1 MLYLVRTRSSTGTIK
16 DCFEPFLGGL
26 LTLNGHPMIQV
37 AVVAPISHDLILGQ
51 TLLYDTNPVID
62 WKKRTLTFERDQR
75 PLATQSEAP
84 EPTRCELLT
93 AKQFSRMLRK
103 EKVHCYALFLDE
115 TLAQTCMNGSEE
127 SLECLKLEVI
137 EDLTEVF
144 PTELPKTKQANL
156 SEILSYSTH

>member
-1 MLYLVRTRSSTGTIK
+1 
-16 DCFEPFLGGL
+16 
-26 LTLNGHPMIQV
+26 MIQV

-115 TLAQTCMNGSEE
+115 TPAQSCMNDSEE
-127 SLECLKLEVI
+127 SL
-137 EDLTEVF
+137 
-144 PTELPKTKQANL
+144 
-156 SEILSYSTH
+156 